1 MKLKNIIN
9 NEIEKTKDNSIKKLL
24 ITEFNNLEN
33 CINKYYGLLN
43 I

>member
-1 MKLKNIIN
+1 MKFKNIIN

-33 CINKYYGLLN
+33 LEV
-43 I
+43 